1 MDEQTTV
8 IEKIRIGELSDYAAA
23 FAASSPPPGTA
34 PMTRIRALSQV
45 KNPCARED
53 DIGLLVAYRDGRVI
67 GYHGVMPGLLAVDG
81 CISQVHWSTAVF
93 VIEDCRGRGVG
104 RQLIE
109 AFKGLGKDMMVP
121 GVMTTGAQGAYLSS
135 GFGPL
140 GMCSYFQLRVERV
153 DRIASL
159 FNALQTCAVA
169 AGLPIGSPLSRLS
182 GWMLKAQQKVFYR
195 RAAAVLDPGQKAISW
210 RRVDRIAR
218 YRIQAPKGRAI
229 FLRGNDIINWML
241 ANPWVYSRLD
251 ISPEDLAGEVRH
263 YYFTKTRE
271 LFRYAAFEIF
281 SGGTGDCSGFVV
293 LSLSRNRGRAKVKIL
308 DHAAD
313 TPLAARAVGCLALSA
328 ARSILAGRIEIPT
341 RLAPVFHEIPL
352 LRPLLKHQ
360 ELLCV
365 GFPANPRSPLAA
377 SMGAIDLGIQ
387 DGDAGFT

>member
-8 IEKIRIGELSDYAAA
+8 IEKIRIGDLPDYAAA

-81 CISQVHWSTAVF
+81 CISRVHWSTAVF
-93 VIEDCRGRGVG
+93 VTEDCRGRGVG

-121 GVMTTGAQGAYLSS
+121 GVMTPGAQGAYLSS
-135 GFGPL
+135 GFRPL

-159 FNALQTCAVA
+159 FNALQTYAAA

-210 RRVDRIAR
+210 RQLAMRRKKAVGTTIRNFCRSFHRADRGGKR
-218 YRIQAPKGRAI
+218 YP
-229 FLRGNDIINWML
+229 D
-241 ANPWVYSRLD
+241 RL
-251 ISPEDLAGEVRH
+251 EDLAAVSLT
-263 YYFTKTRE
+263 FTADSKPFAVLLDDDLLERLEILLDMQPLESVTGSRQT
-271 LFRYAAFEIF
+271 LVQFLSQHQCQKAAKHVAGDVGIVLVENR
-281 SGGTGDCSGFVV
+281 TGFQKRFHILRFC
-293 LSLSRNRGRAKVKIL
+293 RGKMCR
-308 DHAAD
+308 
-313 TPLAARAVGCLALSA
+313 
-328 ARSILAGRIEIPT
+328 
-341 RLAPVFHEIPL
+341 VFL
-352 LRPLLKHQ
+352 W
-360 ELLCV
+360 
-365 GFPANPRSPLAA
+365 F
-377 SMGAIDLGIQ
+377 
-387 DGDAGFT
+387 